1 MNAHDPTNTE
11 SDPYP
16 HNDIDRHLQSHAR
29 FARAAS
35 SPEVIAA
42 AQFLLQQ
49 PDAYLHRR
57 RYLELIVDTTDSDGT
72 PDHRLHR
79 CRKISAHRVQKN
91 SSIRYRA
98 SESERITH
106 RRLLERTIM
115 GLNGS
120 TPASAQHESSGG
132 NGPPPSSRCL

>member
-72 PDHRLHR
+72 PITDYTAAEKYLLTAY
-79 CRKISAHRVQKN
+79 RKILRSDTGIRVRKN
-91 SSIRYRA
+91 HA
-98 SESERITH
+98 P
-106 RRLLERTIM
+106 
-115 GLNGS
+115 S
-120 TPASAQHESSGG
+120 TPRKDNHGPERVDSSLRSARKQRWQWTAT
-132 NGPPPSSRCL
+132 SSRCL

>member
-16 HNDIDRHLQSHAR
+16 HTDIDRHLQSHAR

-49 PDAYLHRR
+49 PDAYLYRR
-57 RYLELIVDTTDSDGT
+57 RYLELIVQTTDSDGT
-72 PDHRLHR
+72 PITDYTAAEKYLLTAY
-79 CRKISAHRVQKN
+79 RKILRSDTGHPSQKESRTVD
-91 SSIRYRA
+91 SSKDI
-98 SESERITH
+98 S
-106 RRLLERTIM
+106 
-115 GLNGS
+115 GS
-120 TPASAQHESSGG
+120 
-132 NGPPPSSRCL
+132 